1 MSSETFG
8 QRLRRLRAAAG
19 LSQSRLARLVPISQS
34 SLSRYESDT
43 QAVDD
48 ERIAARL
55 DELVGAGGTLRA
67 LLHPSAA
74 GLVLSDE
81 DRARIAHHAEHPSRI
96 DGGTVS
102 ALADLLAAQRRLD
115 DTLGPEIIL
124 PASLAQMDTVR
135 ALLPAAR
142 GPHRDALAEV
152 AAEYVQFA
160 GWLHAES
167 RGDER
172 AVELLGQAELLADE
186 AGSGILAAQAANF
199 RGYVARQRGNPRGVV
214 RWFLAEHHTPG
225 AHIAQRVGAAAQAA
239 HGYAQ
244 LGERDEAL
252 RLMDTA
258 GRLLDEAAREEP
270 PRTAYWLTPTFHR
283 LNFGLTHLALAD
295 HATAA
300 DHFAAGFGG
309 LPADQLDAEWT
320 AEYRHAWNAAE
331 NAK

>member
-1 MSSETFG
+1 MSETFG

-19 LSQSRLARLVPISQS
+19 LSQSQLARLVPISQS
-34 SLSRYESDT
+34 SLSRYESGS
-43 QAVDD
+43 QAIDD
-48 ERIAARL
+48 AQVAARL
-55 DELVGAGGTLRA
+55 DELVGGDGTLRA
-67 LLHPSAA
+67 LAHPSASE
-74 GLVLSDE
+74 LVLTDD
-81 DRARIAHHAEHPSRI
+81 DRDRIARHLEHPSRI

-124 PASLAQMDTVR
+124 PASMSQMETVR
-135 ALLPAAR
+135 ALLPSAR
-142 GPHRDALAEV
+142 GPHREALAEV

-160 GWLHAES
+160 GWLHAET
-167 RGDER
+167 RADER
-172 AVELLGQAELLADE
+172 AVVLLGQAEELADE

-199 RGYVARQRGNPRGVV
+199 RGYVARQRGNSRGVV

-258 GRLLDEAAREEP
+258 GRLLDEAVREDA

-300 DHFAAGFGG
+300 DHFATGFGG
-309 LPADQLDAEWT
+309 LPDDQQGAEWT
-320 AEYRHAWNAAE
+320 VEYRQAWDAARD
-331 NAK
+331 AQ